1 MWWTW
6 PQTIVTLKKWESG
19 HDQTSEHLVW
29 PPSIPSGMSI
39 LASLPIPLEQPV
51 SSRGS
56 FDCDENE
63 VGELCH
69 YYNSGDLPR
78 VFFLGGLS
86 PRMRITHTV
95 AHWRLRGA
103 LLTVWGQQECPAETG
118 PKCHQ
123 GEKETRLRRIKI
135 WVNLTHW
142 FWIFFETMYIQIEE
156 PAPPHYVHHQRMY
169 QKMP

>member
-1 MWWTW
+1 MRIWTRPDLW
-6 PQTIVTLKKWESG
+6 AFGVTSIDTIGNVHLGISACPSG
-19 HDQTSEHLVW
+19 ATSKLSGLVW
-29 PPSIPSGMSI
+29 LWWKWSAGT
-39 LASLPIPLEQPV
+39 LSLLQ
-51 SSRGS
+51 
-56 FDCDENE
+56 FW
-63 VGELCH
+63 
-69 YYNSGDLPR
+69 DLPR

-103 LLTVWGQQECPAETG
+103 LITVWGQQECPEEMG
-118 PKCHQ
+118 PKRHQ
-123 GEKETRLRRIKI
+123 GEKETCLRRIKI

-142 FWIFFETMYIQIEE
+142 FWVFFETMYIQIEE